1 MRRHFKF
8 GILLA
13 KTAKSRFV
21 PLFGG
26 LRGNM
31 HGSTMARWKARGR
44 LPISANWTFFRQ
56 LLRLRRYEQILYWS
70 KLWRLKGGWV
80 TLSANFREKG
90 ESYTSEFW
98 RQKTRF
104 SGLSYGVVCVIV
116 RAAVLIELRLVT
128 DRRTDTRRRL
138 VPALASV
145 ARVKKTRKHCPWS
158 RSDRPH

>member
-1 MRRHFKF
+1 M
-8 GILLA
+8 
-13 KTAKSRFV
+13 SR
-21 PLFGG
+21 
-26 LRGNM
+26 
-31 HGSTMARWKARGR
+31 
-44 LPISANWTFFRQ
+44 
-56 LLRLRRYEQILYWS
+56 YWS

-145 ARVKKTRKHCPWS
+145 ARVKKTRKHCP
-158 RSDRPH
+158 